1 MIICS
6 IGHGY
11 LASFLFKELCALGV
25 LGLGVSSKET
35 FINKSSENFKIYN
48 RSEVKNAISYSTH
61 LLVTAPSNK
70 NGCPVLNNYFNFIAK
85 SNIKSIIYIS
95 TTGVYGNHNGE
106 IVNEDSLLKAR
117 YASDRYRTLAENQW
131 SKFSKNN
138 NNLLNIVRVAGIYGP
153 GRVNGFS
160 KNKKKQYIVKK
171 NHFFSRIHVLD
182 IARII
187 SKILLESNCTEVWNL
202 SDNLSSTREDF
213 LLEIIKLKKIKKY
226 ETISFKK
233 SKVNLSKKAR
243 KFWYNNKRVS
253 NKKVKQKL
261 RYYFLF
267 STYKNG
273 LKNLIYYL

>member
-11 LASFLFKELCALGV
+11 LASFLFKELCALGI
-25 LGLGVSSKET
+25 LGLGVSSKAT
-35 FINKSSENFKIYN
+35 FLNKNLDNFKIFN

-70 NGCPVLNNYFNFIAK
+70 KGCPVFNNYFNFIAK
-85 SNIKSIIYIS
+85 SNIKSITYIS
-95 TTGVYGNHNGE
+95 TTGVYGNHKGE

-117 YASDRYRTLAENQW
+117 YASDRYRVLAENQW
-131 SKFSKNN
+131 SNFSKNN
-138 NNLLNIVRVAGIYGP
+138 NNVLNIVRVAGIYGP
-153 GRVNGFS
+153 ERINGFLTNS
-160 KNKKKQYIVKK
+160 KKKIVKK
-171 NHFFSRIHVLD
+171 NHFFSRIHIFD

-187 SKILLESNCTEVWNL
+187 SKILLESNSTEIWNL
-202 SDNLSSTREDF
+202 SDNLSSTREDL
-213 LLEIIKLKKIKKY
+213 LLEIVKLKKVKQY

-233 SKVNLSKKAR
+233 YKVNLSKKAR

-261 RYYFLF
+261 RYCFLF
-267 STYKNG
+267 SNYKNG
-273 LKNLIYYL
+273 LKSLKYYL